1 MSNSNTFDLCSGNL
15 PFSATTES
23 VAKHFAAVK
32 PKSVRHLTQKD
43 NPSKSKGIAF
53 VEFDGYDHMK
63 TCLKLFHHSNFDD
76 GISSAR
82 KINVELT

>member
-1 MSNSNTFDLCSGNL
+1 MPGNL
-15 PFSATTES
+15 PFSATTKSIEQ
-23 VAKHFAAVK
+23 HFSKLK

-43 NPSKSKGIAF
+43 DPSKSRGTAF

-63 TCLKLFHHSNFDD
+63 TCLKVMHHSTFDD
-76 GISSAR
+76 GISPAR